1 MSADQAAIRNVFE
14 YDSLRIC
21 GLSVE
26 EAKLLHD
33 ALSFLRA
40 STVEQY
46 LCFTGSHGFLQQRL
60 FDYA

>member
-21 GLSVE
+21 GLSVGGSQ
-26 EAKLLHD
+26 AA
-33 ALSFLRA
+33 ALSFLRI

-60 FDYA
+60 VDYA

>member
-1 MSADQAAIRNVFE
+1 M
-14 YDSLRIC
+14 
-21 GLSVE
+21 SVE

-33 ALSFLRA
+33 ALSFLRI

-60 FDYA
+60 IDYA